1 MNSLNHAMNAT
12 QATQAVQAIGQR
24 AVQWMTQTSFSAS
37 VLVVALCA
45 AWPLLSNAQ
54 SAAKAA
60 AQNAPQN
67 APQNASQNASSRVTE
82 IEVSNGVRKPD
93 VSAAAGTFNRLKV
106 GTVVEFDKRTRNVGD
121 AMNFLLAPVRYRVTN
136 RTVDAAAA
144 GSVMRRPVPV
154 AAMDAGVMSIE
165 SALLLLIGEEN
176 RLVVDHRNRL
186 VAVERTPPGAASQPV
201 AGLFGGNAGSAK
213 AGSANALLN
222 PAAQGPGVW
231 AGAGSW
237 AGVAGVRPNSAPAAP
252 GAAKPST
259 GKDCG

>member
-1 MNSLNHAMNAT
+1 MNSLNQVT
-12 QATQAVQAIGQR
+12 QAAAQR
-24 AVQWMTQTSFSAS
+24 AVQWLTQANFSTS
-37 VLVVALCA
+37 VLVVVLCA

-54 SAAKAA
+54 SAPQSA
-60 AQNAPQN
+60 AQVTSN
-67 APQNASQNASSRVTE
+67 RITE
-82 IEVSNGVRKPD
+82 IEVNNGVRKPD
-93 VSAAAGTFNRLKV
+93 TSAAAGTFNRLKV
-106 GTVVEFDKRTRNVGD
+106 GTVVEFDKRTRSVGD

-144 GSVMRRPVPV
+144 GSVMRRPVPI

-165 SALLLLIGEEN
+165 SALLMLIGDEN

-186 VAVERTPPGAASQPV
+186 VAVERTPPGAALRPV
-201 AGLFGGNAGSAK
+201 AGLGGNR

-237 AGVAGVRPNSAPAAP
+237 AGVAGVRAHGNPSTPPAAP
-252 GAAKPST
+252 TVTKPNT